1 MESPSNPA
9 RTRILVW
16 DAPTRVFHWLLV
28 LCFAGAYLT
37 AEQDQWKAV
46 HIGLGYTVAGL
57 IGFRLIWGCFG
68 TRYARFA
75 NFVRG
80 PAAVAS
86 YLRSLLSG
94 QPQHYLGHN
103 PAGAL
108 AILVLLALGATVT
121 ASGWVALQQD
131 NSERWEDI
139 HETLANLML
148 AVVLVH
154 VAAVALSSWLHREN
168 LVAAMFS
175 GKKLGEPAQSV
186 RQGWRSVAILLLCAV
201 AAFWWLLWTIA

>member
-46 HIGLGYTVAGL
+46 HIALGYTVAGL